1 MLIQCMLAIFTALI
15 WRGRSTPPDCGL
27 TLEQI
32 KDELLNGRDLSKKG
46 SRKRQLE
53 YAEHTA
59 RKAIEQM
66 Q

>member
-1 MLIQCMLAIFTALI
+1 MAWAKHAD
-15 WRGRSTPPDCGL
+15 GCGL

-46 SRKRQLE
+46 KGKRQLE

-59 RKAIEQM
+59 RKTTSQL
-66 Q
+66 